1 METAEQVLDA
11 KASNQLAGDK
21 EYIIAEV
28 FNSGFA
34 EAHDTYNAIS
44 VASDGNIYYILSSDK
59 INVGGKIYC
68 YHTTSGRIEYLGD
81 LTEICGEAQMNAIS
95 QGKSHVRFYEMNGK
109 LFFSTHVG
117 YYELID
123 GMERMP
129 VNAPE
134 GYQLYPGGHII
145 SFDLQTRTFENLV
158 IAPYGEGFVSMT
170 MDVKRGQIFGIS
182 WPQGYF
188 LHYDVNRDVLKN
200 IGKISHGGEA
210 GTPGLDF
217 RSLCRSLFVDRRDGT
232 CYFSTAEGEIYAY
245 NPVAGNIGLVSEVN
259 LKLDYFGKYD
269 YTRPGS
275 MGYNWRK
282 IFWYE
287 KEQVAYGVH
296 GNSGYLFRFDPD
308 KKKAEIVDR
317 ITSAPSKASGMF
329 DQFSY
334 GYLGFQ
340 LGPDKETI
348 YYLTGGPIYVDG
360 KRLKGANEIAKGG
373 AKGLENLHLVTY
385 HIPTNKYFD
394 HGPIFYEDGQRPVYV
409 NSIAVGHDGYI
420 YTLARISTKEGT
432 RTDLIRFKDPI
443 LQFSP

>member
-1 METAEQVLDA
+1 MEATQQALCVNELNPLV
-11 KASNQLAGDK
+11 GDK
-21 EYIIAEV
+21 EPIIARA

-34 EAHDTYNAIS
+34 KAHDTYNAIS
-44 VASDGNIYYILSSDK
+44 LASDGNIYYVLSSDK
-59 INVGGKIYC
+59 IDTGGKVYC
-68 YHTTSGRIEYLGD
+68 YHTASEEIEYLGD
-81 LTEICGEAQMNAIS
+81 LTEICGEGQMSAIS

-129 VNAPE
+129 VTAPE
-134 GYQLYPGGHII
+134 GFRLYRGGHII
-145 SFDLQTRTFENLV
+145 SFDLKTRTFEDLV
-158 IAPYGEGFVSMT
+158 IAPHGEGFVSMN
-170 MDVKRGQIFGIS
+170 MDVKRGQIYGIS
-182 WPQGYF
+182 WPRGYF
-188 LHYDVNRDVLKN
+188 LHYDVDRRVLKN
-200 IGKISHGGEA
+200 VGKISSEGEA
-210 GTPGLDF
+210 GIPGTDF
-217 RSLCRSLFVDRRDGT
+217 RSLCRSLFVDPRDGT
-232 CYFSTAEGEIYAY
+232 CYFSTAEGSIYAY
-245 NPVAGNIGLVSEVN
+245 NPVAGNIGLVNGVD

-287 KEQVAYGVH
+287 KDQVAYGVH

-308 KKKAEIVDR
+308 KKTVEIVER
-317 ITSAPSKASGMF
+317 ITSLPSKASGMF

-348 YYLTGGPIYVDG
+348 YYLTGGPIYIDG
-360 KRLKGANEIAKGG
+360 KRIKGTDEIAKG
-373 AKGLENLHLVTY
+373 AARGLENLHLITY
-385 HIPTNKYFD
+385 HISSAKYQD

-420 YTLARISTKEGT
+420 YTLARVTEDDNT
-432 RTDLIRFKDPI
+432 RTDLVRFKNPI
-443 LQFSP
+443 L